1 MSFDRLPLV
10 VGHRGAA
17 GLAPENTI
25 QSFELADTTRGRGRG
40 TRRALGARKAT
51 RHS

>member
-17 GLAPENTI
+17 GLAPENTL
-25 QSFELADTTRGRGRG
+25 QSFALAAELGRYWL
-40 TRRALGARKAT
+40 ANFWLW
-51 RHS
+51 